1 MAPGEDVG
9 FLDPDCGQSAD
20 VEEPPVVDLL
30 VADLPVGQAVV
41 LALDE
46 DVHRQ
51 RLGALGDGEG
61 VVVVAQYPLL
71 TQVLLTR
78 NHHLL

>member
-1 MAPGEDVG
+1 MVDPQGVDDSVSHEVEDEAVASGEDVG
-9 FLDPDCGQSAD
+9 ILDADRGQGAD

-41 LALDE
+41 LAVDE

-51 RLGALGDGEG
+51 
-61 VVVVAQYPLL
+61 
-71 TQVLLTR
+71 
-78 NHHLL
+78 